1 MANPPDDL
9 PPYAAAMDWVGK
21 ITAVALEMTLP
32 GLGGHWLDQRN
43 GTGYWAPLG
52 FVFGF
57 MAGLWHLLALVRV
70 TQRKKVASG
79 GSDRTE
85 IAENDSEESRG
96 DRG

>member
-1 MANPPDDL
+1 MANPPDEL

-43 GTGYWAPLG
+43 GTSYWAPLG

-70 TQRKKVASG
+70 TKRKQVASAN
-79 GSDRTE
+79 TE
-85 IAENDSEESRG
+85 RPENSAKDSEESRG